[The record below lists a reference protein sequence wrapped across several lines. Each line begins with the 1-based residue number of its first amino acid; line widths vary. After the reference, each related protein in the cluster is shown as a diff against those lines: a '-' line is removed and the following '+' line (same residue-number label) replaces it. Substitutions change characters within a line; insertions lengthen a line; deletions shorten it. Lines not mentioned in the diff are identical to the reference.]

1 MGDGKRSGL
10 WRVLDAAAAL
20 VATVTLAVTFV
31 AAGFAV
37 CAGLPQ
43 TTEALASAFSGQDNP
58 GTPFSHDDLVCAA
71 VVTRDY
77 TVGSNDREAV
87 FAMLHDINANAGTR
101 FADAT
106 DEELAAAPDAYTLT
120 GDALSHL
127 DDVFRVV
134 VAARLALIVIAVL
147 AVAAAAHVGI
157 RVGRRALSSVLLAA
171 GAAVLVVFALLAAWV
186 VIDFNGFF
194 AAFHSLFFADGTW
207 TFSWES
213 LLITMY
219 PPAFWMG
226 MGAVWLATTA
236 LLSALA
242 IAIGARLRRRAA

>member
-1 MGDGKRSGL
+1 M
-10 WRVLDAAAAL
+10 
-20 VATVTLAVTFV
+20 
-31 AAGFAV
+31 
-37 CAGLPQ
+37 
-43 TTEALASAFSGQDNP
+43 DNP
-58 GTPFSHDDLVCAA
+58 DTPFSHDDLVRAA

-77 TVGSNDREAV
+77 TVGSNDRGAV
-87 FAMLHDINANAGTR
+87 FALLHDINANAGTR
-101 FADAT
+101 FSDAT

-120 GDALSHL
+120 ADALSHL
-127 DDVFRVV
+127 DDVHGVV
-134 VAARLALIVIAVL
+134 SSARLALIAIAVL
-147 AVAAAAHVGI
+147 AVAAAAHVGV
-157 RVGRRALSSVLLAA
+157 RVGRHALGSVLLAA
-171 GAAVLVVFALLAAWV
+171 GAAVLAVFALLAVWV
-186 VIDFNGFF
+186 VADFNGFF

-242 IAIGARLRRRAA
+242 IAVGATLRRRSA